1 MELREEFARNLRK
14 YRRQRQLSQE
24 ALANE
29 AGIDRTYI
37 SSLERGVYSA
47 SVDMIEK
54 LANVLSIEPAALL
67 ERKGT
72 RHAFVV
78 TEGFRDLLD
87 IGYQTRPNLF
97 ELGIRKPELL
107 YDRVC
112 EISERIAFEG
122 FTQDPRFGLDDGSG
136 ALVRATT
143 GDLLRIIKPLDQD
156 SRDSF
161 SPGVTVGRG
170 VKCLARAV
178 WRQNALLV
186 QSY

>member
-67 ERKGT
+67 ERSTKPGPKT
-72 RHAFVV
+72 R
-78 TEGFRDLLD
+78 TSQKR
-87 IGYQTRPNLF
+87 
-97 ELGIRKPELL
+97 
-107 YDRVC
+107 
-112 EISERIAFEG
+112 SEKH
-122 FTQDPRFGLDDGSG
+122 S
-136 ALVRATT
+136 
-143 GDLLRIIKPLDQD
+143 
-156 SRDSF
+156 
-161 SPGVTVGRG
+161 
-170 VKCLARAV
+170 
-178 WRQNALLV
+178 
-186 QSY
+186 